1 MFCSS
6 CGKKIKEGASFCE
19 KCGKPVPKI
28 TTKVKINGLGL
39 AGFICSLAGI
49 ITCGITSIVGFVISL
64 ISFILNKQ
72 KGNKDRY
79 SLAGLIISSITILL
93 IIIFYAIMLFTAKTV
108 KVCDFSVKTY
118 DEAVKYCKKST
129 LNCYVSK
136 EHSKTI
142 PAGEFINQDVPAG
155 KKVKSYYTVNV
166 KYSKGVEK
174 KSSSNV
180 TSHSK
185 KKEKKTRVKKPQKKK
200 EKFSYTIDKSYVGD
214 YNMGYYIEGT
224 VNNNENKDYSY
235 VQIEFVCY
243 DSGGNNIG
251 TALDNTN
258 NLLANQTWKYK
269 AMLIETDADKVD
281 HCDYHKVTGY

>member
-28 TTKVKINGLGL
+28 TTKAKINGLGL

-118 DEAVKYCKKST
+118 DEAVKYCKNST
-129 LNCYVSK
+129 LSCNVLKTY
-136 EHSKTI
+136 SKTV
-142 PAGEFINQDVPAG
+142 PEGSFINQDVPAG
-155 KKVKSYYTVNV
+155 KKVKTYNTVNV
-166 KYSKGVEK
+166 EYSKGAK
-174 KSSSNV
+174 KQTSSNV
-180 TSHSK
+180 TSNTKKNTTK
-185 KKEKKTRVKKPQKKK
+185 KKKKQKKVKKIKCEDDSTYMTEYENIFNDLYPYGHKVSGWDWKKVKTSDTECQYYTTIKITNMYGAKSKHHLYINTTIDQNKK
-200 EKFSYTIDKSYVGD
+200 EEHIRSLMVDNEYV
-214 YNMGYYIEGT
+214 YE
-224 VNNNENKDYSY
+224 K
-235 VQIEFVCY
+235 
-243 DSGGNNIG
+243 
-251 TALDNTN
+251 
-258 NLLANQTWKYK
+258 
-269 AMLIETDADKVD
+269 
-281 HCDYHKVTGY
+281 